1 MTHSNYNKKDRFY
14 HKAKAEGFL
23 ARSAYKL
30 QEMQQRFKVIKRGD
44 KVLDLGCAPGAW
56 SQVALP
62 LVGREGKIV
71 GIDLEAIDLSKFT
84 PQLRFIHGDAFKLTP
99 EQLPEAPFDCVLSDM
114 APKTS
119 GIKVRDQAASVEL
132 CMKAI
137 ELADSTLRYG
147 GTIILKMLEGEDS
160 KDVTKALQK
169 RFELVKHHRP
179 ESTRAQSS
187 EVFVL
192 GFKFKGAPQIQP

>member
-1 MTHSNYNKKDRFY
+1 MTHSNYNKKDHFY

-30 QEMQQRFKVIKRGD
+30 QEMQKRFKIIKRGD
-44 KVLDLGCAPGAW
+44 KILDLGCAPGAW

-99 EQLPEAPFDCVLSDM
+99 EALPEAPFDCVLSDM

-137 ELADSTLRYG
+137 ELADSVLRPG

-160 KDVTKALQK
+160 QDVTKAVQA
-169 RFELVKHHRP
+169 RFEVTKLHRP
-179 ESTRAQSS
+179 ESTRTQSS
-187 EVFVL
+187 EIFVI
-192 GFKFKGAPQIQP
+192 GTKFRKIPRP